1 MSNPYWLAVT
11 LAIAFEIGAAAS
23 LASLVVLDKM
33 NKGLIWA
40 LFIAI
45 TLMQMQGNMYYAFKN
60 LNNYQSWVELFNL
73 VDEDPLYQ
81 KRILSFVSGAI
92 LPLVALGF
100 IKSLVDYIKPSEEKP
115 AVAIEENVESMRK
128 VVKAY
133 DDLADE
139 MKEWEEASLTD
150 LQHLEDLVEET
161 KEKVFE
167 HPDWNGVDEHWNGDD
182 ELFDD
187 ELIYHDESFDDEL
200 NFVNTN
206 TLENDTWDWNDTIDK
221 SNTHLNNIPD
231 SDEWS
236 DEYTSNMHYEFEE
249 DSLKYQD
256 INLIEDESEE
266 WDEDHALD
274 MVLNN
279 MVDDFD
285 GNDFDAIGEEL
296 EADNFMESNFI
307 EDDMVVDPP
316 NDALIAASEKYKDIV
331 EPKEPVKDVDASY
344 KFGKNLYNTMM
355 SKINTDHLPKP
366 SVEEGTKAYNN
377 LGLINKKR

>member
-11 LAIAFEIGAAAS
+11 LAIAFEVGAAAS

-115 AVAIEENVESMRK
+115 AVPAVAIEENVESMRK

-133 DDLADE
+133 DDLTDE

-150 LQHLEDLVEET
+150 LQHLEDLVEEKIEIQEEIAEIEEAIET
-161 KEKVFE
+161 
-167 HPDWNGVDEHWNGDD
+167 
-182 ELFDD
+182 
-187 ELIYHDESFDDEL
+187 ESATEEVLEDRIEEVLEREESLESKIEEVTEDM
-200 NFVNTN
+200 TN
-206 TLENDTWDWNDTIDK
+206 NYIFGK
-221 SNTHLNNIPD
+221 QI
-231 SDEWS
+231 
-236 DEYTSNMHYEFEE
+236 
-249 DSLKYQD
+249 YQD
-256 INLIEDESEE
+256 AINKTARANAI
-266 WDEDHALD
+266 
-274 MVLNN
+274 LN
-279 MVDDFD
+279 
-285 GNDFDAIGEEL
+285 AR
-296 EADNFMESNFI
+296 
-307 EDDMVVDPP
+307 
-316 NDALIAASEKYKDIV
+316 K
-331 EPKEPVKDVDASY
+331 
-344 KFGKNLYNTMM
+344 
-355 SKINTDHLPKP
+355 SKIENPVSIEESIIEETPTERQIKTNKISSTGARRP
-366 SVEEGTKAYNN
+366 SSGSVGMY
-377 LGLINKKR
+377 